1 MLGTHAGGAD
11 GRPAALRPRRSV
23 LVAMAL
29 VVAVLSTGL
38 TAGVADAAGTMTVT
52 PATGLIDGQSVHV
65 VGVGLA
71 ANSPAIME
79 QCLTGHGI
87 EGCDPTTQTY
97 NPTDASGSFATDV
110 RVLTIMHTSLGTIDC
125 RTNVDPCVLGASTSG
140 GPDGAISATL
150 GFDPSGPLLPPPVV
164 TATPDTGLIDAQVIA
179 VDGTGFRV
187 TPSYYLPIEIRQCVT
202 GATSYDDCHS
212 SQYQDYNPVHPD
224 GSWHGSIR
232 VHGIIATDGGDTV
245 DCRTTP
251 TACELLVGT
260 FYPSI
265 DAVAVP
271 ISFDPDAPA
280 VPPATITVTP
290 ATDLVD
296 GQAMHVNGT
305 GFLANSPVGLS
316 QCASST
322 TSGTCAGGSFVY
334 TDAVGD
340 VDATLPARARLW
352 AGEILD
358 CRDPS
363 IECSVQATSY
373 EDYDQ
378 HPRFPIS
385 FDPGG
390 RPAPASGP
398 RRDPVDRPGRRPGR
412 DAHRH
417 QHLQPLRPDHRRSDQ
432 RRPSRRQVG
441 RASDTT
447 GGLPGRQR
455 GRVGSC
461 SDPAVAV
468 AFSVPI
474 IECLTTDVFD
484 FIGCDPNSYS
494 QADVDDSGNLTGT
507 AQVAAVFRSF
517 TGEDIDCR
525 TAVNKCSLYLFGSG
539 DPLTSASATLDFDP
553 NGPLAPP
560 PTITV
565 TPTTDLV
572 DGQELHVVGDGFPP
586 NAVIS
591 LHQCLA
597 DKTGLDGCDTDLFGI
612 VVSDSQG
619 HIDMTTTAKQVIG
632 LGTDGDPYSQTF
644 DCGSAPNAC
653 RLLFED
659 YKPVSAWPS
668 VTLSYATAA
677 TPPAAPPATP
687 PTQVVVQPQF
697 TG

>member
-1 MLGTHAGGAD
+1 
-11 GRPAALRPRRSV
+11 
-23 LVAMAL
+23 MAL
-29 VVAVLSTGL
+29 VVAMLSTGL
-38 TAGVADAAGTMTVT
+38 SAGAADAAGTMTVT

-65 VGVGLA
+65 VATGLA
-71 ANSPAIME
+71 PNAGAYME
-79 QCLTGHGI
+79 QCVTGHGI
-87 EGCDPTTQTY
+87 EGCDPTTTTFR
-97 NPTDASGSFATDV
+97 PTDGSGGFTADLQ
-110 RVLTIMHTSLGTIDC
+110 VLAILHTSIGTIDC
-125 RTNVDPCVLGASTSG
+125 RTNAEPCVLGASTSG
-140 GPDGAISATL
+140 GPDGAVWADL

-164 TATPDTGLIDAQVIA
+164 TATPDTDLIDAQIVA

-187 TPSYYLPIEIRQCVT
+187 SASYYPIEIRQCVA
-202 GATSYDDCHS
+202 GATDDEDCHS
-212 SQYQDYNPVHPD
+212 SQALDYNPVQPD

-251 TACELLVGT
+251 TTCELLVGT
-260 FYPSI
+260 FYPSV

-280 VPPATITVTP
+280 LPPASITVAP
-290 ATDLVD
+290 ATGLVD
-296 GQAMHVNGT
+296 GQDMHVTGT

-322 TSGTCAGGSFVY
+322 TSGTCSGGAFVY
-334 TDAVGD
+334 TDEVGD
-340 VDATLPARARLW
+340 LDAVLPARARLW
-352 AGEILD
+352 SGEILD
-358 CRDPS
+358 CRDPA

-378 HPRFPIS
+378 HPMFPIA
-385 FDPGG
+385 FDPD
-390 RPAPASGP
+390 GP
-398 RRDPVDRPGRRPGR
+398 LLPPPTLVATPSTDLVDGQIVTLTGSNIFNPYGPIIDGQVS
-412 DAHRH
+412 DAH
-417 QHLQPLRPDHRRSDQ
+417 PDAKWVA
-432 RRPSRRQVG
+432 PPTPPAG
-441 RASDTT
+441 FRAARAAAS
-447 GGLPGRQR
+447 
-455 GRVGSC
+455 
-461 SDPAVAV
+461 PAAATQAAAA

-474 IECLTTDVFD
+474 IQCLTTDVFD
-484 FIGCDPNSYS
+484 FVGCDNNGYS
-494 QADVDDSGNLTGT
+494 QADVDSEGNLTGT
-507 AQVAAVFRSF
+507 AQVSAVFRTY

-525 TAVNKCSLYLFGSG
+525 TAVDKCSLYLFGGG
-539 DPLTSASATLDFDP
+539 DPLMSASATLDFDP

-560 PTITV
+560 PTVTV
-565 TPTTDLV
+565 TPTTNLV
-572 DGQELHVVGDGFPP
+572 DGQELHVVGDGFPA

-597 DKTGLDGCDTDLFGI
+597 DKTGLDGCDTDLYGT
-612 VVSDSQG
+612 VLSDNEG
-619 HIDMTTTAKQVIG
+619 HVDMTTKAKQIIG

-677 TPPAAPPATP
+677 APPATP
-687 PTQVVVQPQF
+687 PTQVVVEPQF